1 MTPAPPLTKGGGDK
15 QDIHTER
22 TWVMATATAI
32 PALAA
37 ARREG

>member
-1 MTPAPPLTKGGGDK
+1 MTPAPPLTEGGGDK
-15 QDIHTER
+15 QDIQTER

-32 PALAA
+32 ALAA